1 MAKLWLLR
9 GAHDAPGWNTLRQDL
24 KDEKVDIEH
33 LDPKVWAL
41 VRADDAP
48 SGYEGLEA
56 VEPADGMYID
66 PNGSPSY
73 LVGGEF
79 AASAEEVIEAL
90 GDDAKDL
97 LDRIGNAE
105 TVLERLGRVF

>member
-9 GAHDAPGWNTLRQDL
+9 GAHEAPGWNTLRQDL
-24 KDEKVDIEH
+24 KDEKVDIQH

-41 VRADDAP
+41 VSADDEPA
-48 SGYEGLEA
+48 GYEGLEA

-79 AASAEEVIEAL
+79 AASAEKVIEGL

>member
-9 GAHDAPGWNTLRQDL
+9 GSHEAPGWNTLRQDL
-24 KDEKVDIEH
+24 KDEKVDIQH

-41 VRADDAP
+41 VLAEDEP
-48 SGYEGLEA
+48 TGYVGLEA
-56 VEPADGMYID
+56 VEPADGMYLD

-90 GDDAKDL
+90 GDDAREL
-97 LDRIGNAE
+97 LDRFGNAE

>member
-1 MAKLWLLR
+1 MPKLWLLR
-9 GAHDAPGWNTLRQDL
+9 GAHDAPGWNILRQDL
-24 KDEKVDIEH
+24 KEEKIDIQH

-41 VRADDAP
+41 VRADDEP
-48 SGYEGLEA
+48 TGYEGLEA
-56 VEPADGMYID
+56 VEPADGMYLD

-73 LVGGEF
+73 LVRGEF
-79 AASAEEVIEAL
+79 ATSAKEVIEAL
-90 GDDAKDL
+90 GDDAREL

>member
-9 GAHDAPGWNTLRQDL
+9 GAHEAPGWNTLRQDL
-24 KDEKVDIEH
+24 KDEKVDIQH

-41 VRADDAP
+41 VLADNAP

-56 VEPADGMYID
+56 VEPVDGMYID
-66 PNGSPSY
+66 PNGSASY

-79 AASAEEVIEAL
+79 AASAKEVVEAL
-90 GDDAKDL
+90 GDAARNL
-97 LDRIGNAE
+97 LDQTGNAE